1 MPELSPSIRSA
12 PCREAN
18 LEVLL
23 EQVDSLISEASANRQ
38 LSESLLP
45 LRSELVD
52 EAGYQAAAR
61 VYRDT
66 TVGIA
71 TLDFAGTVLDSNPA
85 FRANGFFNLKAGD
98 DLTGKPFWQ
107 AVNLEAGELADVV
120 SQVANGEPWSG
131 KATAGEE
138 APQQRAFW
146 LSLTPSYNAE
156 QETLQIVAV
165 LADISDLELTQSQL
179 RQQALFDN
187 LTGLPNRRYFSDELE
202 RVLELAKRKHFN
214 VSVCFLDLDDFKNV
228 NDSTGHATGD
238 RLLQTVGK
246 RIAETVGDR
255 GFVSRFGGDEFALIL
270 TSEGNHDSAKL
281 SAAESGSECGQRA
294 LAILVVD
301 ELLQAFREPFR
312 LLEAEVVIGLSIGIT
327 CFPEHGETGELLMC
341 NADTAMYVAKEA
353 GKNQRRVFSPQM
365 QDRVMN
371 RHSIRSK
378 LRQAIL
384 EREITLYFQPKAC
397 ASSGAI
403 VGCEALARWR
413 TPEGNFIPPSD
424 FVPIAEQTGLI
435 VPLGELVLRLAAE
448 KACEWQ
454 AAGTQPAIAVNVSPR
469 QLRHPRFVETLKAT
483 LAETGAQPEWFELE
497 ITEYA
502 MMEDVEQAICLISQ
516 LDQLGFRIAIDDF
529 GTGYSSLSYLKNFRI
544 HTLKVDL
551 SFTRDVTHDPQ
562 SEAIVRSIVSLGT
575 GLGLTTVA
583 EGVETTEQAELLQKI
598 GCTVLQGYWIGKPMP
613 GEDYPAWLAQRAAD
627 AQPAET
633 SGTLAA
639 ELASLS

>member
-1 MPELSPSIRSA
+1 MPELSPSIRPS
-12 PCREAN
+12 PCRESN
-18 LEVLL
+18 LEAIL
-23 EQVDSLISEASANRQ
+23 EQVDAL
-38 LSESLLP
+38 LSDVSVNSPLSGSLLR
-45 LRSELVD
+45 LRCELAE
-52 EAGYQAAAR
+52 EAGYQSAAR

-66 TVGIA
+66 TAGIA
-71 TLDFAGTVLDSNPA
+71 TLDLAGTILNSNPA
-85 FRANGFFNLKAGD
+85 FRANGFF
-98 DLTGKPFWQ
+98 DLRASDNPRGKSFWQ
-107 AVNLEAGELADVV
+107 AVKLEAGELADVV
-120 SQVANGEPWSG
+120 NQLVNGEPWSG
-131 KATAGEE
+131 KAIAGEE
-138 APQQRAFW
+138 ASQQRSFW
-146 LSLTPSYNAE
+146 LSLTPSYDVE
-156 QETLQIVAV
+156 KETLQIVAV

-202 RVLELAKRKHFN
+202 RVLKLAKRKAFN

-255 GFVSRFGGDEFALIL
+255 GFISRFGGDEFALIL
-270 TSEGNHDSAKL
+270 TSERNHDSENL
-281 SAAESGSECGQRA
+281 SDAESGSECGQQA
-294 LAILVVD
+294 LSILIVD

-312 LLEAEVVIGLSIGIT
+312 LLEAEVVIGMSIGIT
-327 CFPEHGETGELLMC
+327 CFPEHGETSESLMC

-365 QDRVMN
+365 QDRLMN

-397 ASSGAI
+397 ATSGAI

-413 TPEGNFIPPSD
+413 TPEGTFIPPSD

-448 KACEWQ
+448 KACEWH

-583 EGVETTEQAELLQKI
+583 EGVETTEQADLLQEI

-613 GEDYPAWLAQRAAD
+613 GEEYPVWLAQRAAA
-627 AQPAET
+627 AQPAEI
-633 SGTLAA
+633 SSTLVAD
-639 ELASLS
+639 LARFG